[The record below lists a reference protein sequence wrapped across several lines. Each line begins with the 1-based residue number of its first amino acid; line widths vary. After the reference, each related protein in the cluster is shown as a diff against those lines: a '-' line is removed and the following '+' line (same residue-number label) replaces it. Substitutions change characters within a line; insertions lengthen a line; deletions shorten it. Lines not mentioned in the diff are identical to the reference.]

1 MSIIGKTS
9 ASAAEAA
16 IPANKEHLYDEP
28 TGLRQQLAA
37 LVRYRHAIGQLTLR
51 ELKARYKN
59 TALGFF
65 WSLLNPIAMMIVF
78 STVFTVFVPNN
89 TIEKYPLFVLCGLLP
104 WNFLTAG
111 VMTGI
116 SSVTANG
123 SLVTKMQ
130 FPREVLPI
138 ASVFANLINFLLSL
152 VVLFVALVIFQAQLS
167 PWIIL
172 LPVVILLHAAF
183 VLGLALILST
193 LNVFYRDTLMI
204 MDVVTLAWFFLT
216 PVVYPIDALP
226 KAYEIAGMT
235 VDVQR
240 WVYILNPMASIIST
254 YRDLLY
260 WGYRTDL
267 DFFVRTA
274 ITAFAILGFG
284 YWFFKRH
291 SPRFGEEV

>member
-1 MSIIGKTS
+1 MSVDS
-9 ASAAEAA
+9 APSPAGIDVAAAMSAAEGEVRGIRAQLTQ
-16 IPANKEHLYDEP
+16 LY
-28 TGLRQQLAA
+28 RF
-37 LVRYRHAIGQLTLR
+37 RHSIAQLTLR

-65 WSLLNPIAMMIVF
+65 WSLLNPFGMMLVF
-78 STVFTVFVPNN
+78 TAVFTVFLPNN

-104 WNFLTAG
+104 WNFLSAG

-116 SSVTANG
+116 SSITGNG
-123 SLVTKMQ
+123 SLVTKVN

-138 ASVFANLINFLLSL
+138 SSVSANLINFLLSL
-152 VVLFVALVIFQAQLS
+152 VVLFVLLLVFQAHIS
-167 PWIIL
+167 PWIWL

-183 VLGLALILST
+183 VLGLVLILST
-193 LNVFYRDTLMI
+193 LNVFYRDTLMV
-204 MDVVTLAWFFLT
+204 MDVIMLAWFFLT

-226 KAYEIAGMT
+226 RAFEIGNT
-235 VDVQR
+235 TLDVQR
-240 WVYILNPMASIIST
+240 IVYILNPMASIIST

-260 WGYRTDL
+260 WGYRTDW
-267 DFFVRTA
+267 DFFIRTA
-274 ITAFAILGFG
+274 ITSFAILGFG

>member
-1 MSIIGKTS
+1 MSVDS
-9 ASAAEAA
+9 APPSAAIDLVSTMHAA
-16 IPANKEHLYDEP
+16 EGEVRGIRAQLTQLY
-28 TGLRQQLAA
+28 RF
-37 LVRYRHAIGQLTLR
+37 RHAIAQLTLR

-65 WSLLNPIAMMIVF
+65 WSLLNPFGMMLVF
-78 STVFTVFVPNN
+78 TAVFTVFLPNN

-104 WNFLTAG
+104 WNFLSAG

-116 SSVTANG
+116 SSITGNG
-123 SLVTKMQ
+123 SLVTKVN

-138 ASVFANLINFLLSL
+138 ASVSANLINFLLSL
-152 VVLFVALVIFQAQLS
+152 VVLFALLIIFQSHIS
-167 PWIIL
+167 PWIWL

-183 VLGLALILST
+183 ILGLALILST
-193 LNVFYRDTLMI
+193 LNVFYRDTLMV
-204 MDVVTLAWFFLT
+204 MDVIMLAWFFLT

-226 KAYEIAGMT
+226 SAFAIGDVT
-235 VDVQR
+235 LDVQR
-240 WVYILNPMASIIST
+240 IVYILNPMASIIST

-260 WGYRTDL
+260 WGYRTDW
-267 DFFVRTA
+267 DFFIRTA
-274 ITAFAILGFG
+274 ITSFAILGFG